1 MLHSFL
7 TSMLLVAAVGDWPGF
22 RGDGTSLTALKDLP
36 VEWSD
41 EQNIAWR
48 TELGGYGQSS
58 PVVWGERVFVTSIQG
73 ESKERC
79 LVGCYGL
86 KDGKRLWQAD
96 NAAAVQVKDSDYVSR
111 GAPTPVVDAD
121 GLYAFFESGD
131 VFGFDHAGKQLW
143 HRNLTAEYGEYKG
156 NHGLGGSLAQSGDKL
171 LVVVDHD
178 GPSFLFALDKKTGA
192 NRWKVERTSKI
203 SWSSPVVAPIADDK
217 RGSAAAEVIVNA
229 KGSVEAYDVADG
241 TLRWSLGDLDGN
253 TVASPTVSAKLVI
266 IGSSDVGKSVA
277 VRRGGKGTLAEAD
290 IAWRLKDGAASFSSP
305 LAYEGRVYFVNKS
318 GAATCVEEQSGKML
332 WSERLGSCWA
342 SPIGAA
348 GRVYFFGKDGVT
360 KVVAAADKFESLAE
374 NTLKIDG
381 RLYGAAAVPGAFVL
395 RTGQKLICVG
405 RP

>member
-1 MLHSFL
+1 MLSNVV
-7 TSMLLVAAVGDWPGF
+7 TAVLLIGVAGDWPGF
-22 RGDGTSLTALKDLP
+22 RGDGTSLAALKDLP

-41 EQNIAWR
+41 ERGIAWQAQ
-48 TELGGYGQSS
+48 LDGYGQSS
-58 PVVWGERVFVTSIQG
+58 PVVWGDRVFVTSIQG

-86 KDGKRLWQAD
+86 KDGKRIWQAD
-96 NAAAVQVKDSDYVSR
+96 NAAAVQIKDSDYVSR

-131 VFGFDHAGKQLW
+131 AFAFDHAGKQLW
-143 HRNLTAEYGEYKG
+143 HRNLTSEYGEYKG
-156 NHGLGGSLAQSGDKL
+156 NHGLGGSLAQAGDKL
-171 LVVVDHD
+171 LVVIDHD
-178 GPSFLFALDKKTGA
+178 GPSFILALDKKTGA
-192 NRWKVERTSKI
+192 NRWKVERPSKI
-203 SWSSPVVAPIADDK
+203 SWSSPVVAPILDEKKTSD
-217 RGSAAAEVIVNA
+217 AAEVIVNA

-241 TLRWSLGDLDGN
+241 SLRWSLGEIDGN
-253 TVASPTVSAKLVI
+253 TVASPTVSAKHVI
-266 IGSSDVGKSVA
+266 IGSSDVGKSIA
-277 VRRGGKGTLAEAD
+277 FRRGAKGTLTEND
-290 IAWRLKDGAASFSSP
+290 IAWRLKDAAASFSSP

-318 GAATCVEEQSGKML
+318 GVATCVEEKSGKTL

-348 GRVYFFGKDGVT
+348 GRVYFFAKDGPT
-360 KVVAAADKFESLAE
+360 KVIAASDTFELLSE